1 MPFFIFIVEV
11 VWEMDIFQK
20 RPKAVKKNTTWVT
33 EKRLKQKTSNRI
45 VSKSIVVGITA
56 IFTISYVIY
65 TLSLYNN

>member
-11 VWEMDIFQK
+11 FWEMDIFQK
-20 RPKAVKKNTTWVT
+20 RPKAVEKNTTWVT